1 MVSLGGRGVKREPAR
16 VRFGAH
22 TKVQRS
28 VSLSPAVDAWVHKEA
43 SLSGCSVS
51 EMINRLLSQQL
62 DLRRQLA
69 AVVEGGTDE
78 RAPLLQVLLE
88 QVRESLCQAI
98 DGLAGEV
105 RKTRTSLD
113 FVKAMIDRST
123 HELLAAAAPS
133 GDVERRYDRWI
144 GEVQSLMQPRK
155 GEPS

>member
-1 MVSLGGRGVKREPAR
+1 M
-16 VRFGAH
+16 
-22 TKVQRS
+22 
-28 VSLSPAVDAWVHKEA
+28 
-43 SLSGCSVS
+43 
-51 EMINRLLSQQL
+51 
-62 DLRRQLA
+62 
-69 AVVEGGTDE
+69 EGGTDE

-144 GEVQSLMQPRK
+144 GEVQSLVQPRK
-155 GEPS
+155 GEQS

>member
-1 MVSLGGRGVKREPAR
+1 MKREPGR

-22 TKVQRS
+22 TRVQCTVWLRPQ
-28 VSLSPAVDAWVHKEA
+28 LAEWVRKEA
-43 SLSGCSVS
+43 ASAGCSAS

-62 DLRRQLA
+62 DLRQQLS
-69 AVVEGGTDE
+69 AVVEGGTDA
-78 RAPLLQVLLE
+78 RASLLHVLLE
-88 QVRESLCQAI
+88 QVRESLCQSI

-123 HELLAAAAPS
+123 HALLTATAPA
-133 GDVERRYDRWI
+133 GDGERRYEGWI
-144 GEVQSLMQPRK
+144 GEVQRLMPPRK